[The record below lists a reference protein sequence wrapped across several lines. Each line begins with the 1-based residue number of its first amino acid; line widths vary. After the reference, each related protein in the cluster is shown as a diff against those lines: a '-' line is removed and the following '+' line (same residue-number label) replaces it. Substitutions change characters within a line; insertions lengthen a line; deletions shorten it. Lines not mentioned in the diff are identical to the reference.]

1 MPTSTPPAS
10 FSPDRY
16 DHMPYRR
23 CGRWGLKLPAI
34 SLGTWETFG
43 GYRDSDVARACLY
56 RAFDLGI
63 THFDLANN
71 YGRPPGHAETIV
83 GQIVRSM
90 PRDELI
96 LSTKAGYRMWPGP
109 CGEWGSRK
117 HILASLD
124 QSLQRL
130 GVDYVDLFYHHRPDP
145 DTPLEE
151 TLGALDQAVRSGKAL
166 YTAVSNYSGA
176 RLAEAH
182 QVIRDNRL
190 SPVILHQPCYNLLR
204 RGIETDLVPVARE
217 HGTGIIVF
225 CPLAQGLLTS
235 KYLDG
240 IPADSRAA
248 LWWGEDR
255 GRRVEEVL
263 PKVRALHAIAR
274 ARGQSL
280 AQLALCWILRLPEI
294 TSALIGA
301 SRVEQIEENVAAL
314 SAPPLTPTELEQ
326 VDQILAAPPTPA

>member
-1 MPTSTPPAS
+1 MNAPTAPAP

-16 DHMPYRR
+16 DRMPYRN
-23 CGRWGLKLPAI
+23 CGRWGLKLPAL
-34 SLGTWETFG
+34 SLGAWETFG
-43 GYRDSDVARACLY
+43 GYRDSEVARACMF

-71 YGRPPGHAETIV
+71 YGRPPGNAESVV
-83 GQIVRSM
+83 GQILRAM

-96 LSTKAGYRMWPGP
+96 ISTKAGYRMWPGP
-109 CGEWGSRK
+109 YGEWGSRK
-117 HILASLD
+117 YLLASLD

-130 GVDYVDLFYHHRPDP
+130 GLDYVDLFYHHRPDP
-145 DTPLEE
+145 NTPLEE
-151 TLGALDQAVRSGKAL
+151 TLSALDQAVWSGKAL
-166 YTAVSNYSGA
+166 YAAVSNYPGPLLASA
-176 RLAEAH
+176 HATTREHRLA
-182 QVIRDNRL
+182 
-190 SPVILHQPCYNLLR
+190 PVVLHQPCYNLLR

-217 HGTGIIVF
+217 HGTGIIAF

-263 PKVRALHAIAR
+263 PKVRALHALALE
-274 ARGQSL
+274 RGQTL
-280 AQLALCWILRLPEI
+280 AQMALCWILRLPEI

-301 SRVEQIEENVAAL
+301 SRVEQIEENAAAL
-314 SAPPLTPTELEQ
+314 SAPPLTEAELARIEA
-326 VDQILAAPPTPA
+326 ILAAP